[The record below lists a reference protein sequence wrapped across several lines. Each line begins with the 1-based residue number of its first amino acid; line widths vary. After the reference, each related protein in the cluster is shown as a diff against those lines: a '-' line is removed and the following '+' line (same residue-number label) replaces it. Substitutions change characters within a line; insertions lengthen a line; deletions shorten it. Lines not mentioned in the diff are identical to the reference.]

1 VPLDWGQAIAGG
13 LVVLAFGILVSTT
26 RWVWRGVPAD
36 VAIRCENDN
45 CDAPHSLSQPS
56 ARWFHVEA
64 AVLDSTPIPRP
75 QTADDARIT
84 VFVYDEST
92 TKREK
97 WLWMEA
103 EAAVLLTHDATVAPL
118 LVGNISDQTI
128 PLGGWSLAPRTWYL
142 TPEAHLG
149 LGRALTKTIALKGK
163 CEFEVTVR
171 WTNYGR
177 PHAKDALFELTLSD
191 KAEPRF
197 HQIRMRAPR

>member
-1 VPLDWGQAIAGG
+1 MVTLVFGMVAGLLG
-13 LVVLAFGILVSTT
+13 WL
-26 RWVWRGVPAD
+26 WRGVPAD

-45 CDAPHSLSQPS
+45 CDAPHALSQPF

-64 AVLDSTPIPRP
+64 VVLDSSPLPRP

-84 VFVYDEST
+84 VFVYDESA

-103 EAAVLLTHDATVAPL
+103 DDAVLLTHDSTVAPVV
-118 LVGNISDQTI
+118 VGNISDHAA

-149 LGRALTKTIALKGK
+149 LGRALTKTIPVKGK
-163 CEFEVTVR
+163 CRFEVTVR

-177 PHAKDALFELTLSD
+177 PHAKDALFELTVPD
-191 KAEPRF
+191 KGEPRF
-197 HQIRMRAPR
+197 RQIRMRAAR